1 MLSLFFIA
9 YGTIFV
15 SELIGDKNIYTIS
28 SLATRFGP
36 FQVFC
41 GFTAAFAIKTLI
53 AILLGS
59 MIAELPASVVAT
71 TSTVTFFLTALVI
84 WFKRSNNPAT
94 EREYKGHWRKA
105 ILIPFAAILF
115 SEWGDI
121 GQIMA
126 ATLTAR
132 YHAPVVIFLAATLAL
147 ATKGVLALAVGLS
160 LRRRVP
166 ISVLRPVSATL
177 CVVLGV
183 VSAVGPIVAPAST
196 HRAKENIHASTS

>member
-1 MLSLFFIA
+1 MLYLFLVT

-15 SELIGDKNIYTIS
+15 AELIGDKNIYTIS
-28 SLATRFGP
+28 SLAMRFRP

-41 GFTAAFAIKTLI
+41 GFTAAFAIKTLV

-59 MIAELPASVVAT
+59 VIAELPTSLVAT
-71 TSTVTFFLTALVI
+71 TSAVTFFLTALVI
-84 WFKRSNNPAT
+84 WFKRSNNVPA
-94 EREYKGHWRKA
+94 EREYKGHLPKA
-105 ILIPFAAILF
+105 ILVPFAAILF

-132 YHAPVVIFLAATLAL
+132 YQAPVVVFLGGTLAL
-147 ATKGVLALAVGLS
+147 VTKGVLALVLGFS

-166 ISVLRPVSATL
+166 ISVLRPVSAIL
-177 CVVLGV
+177 CVILGV
-183 VSAVGPIVAPAST
+183 ISAVSPIFTST
-196 HRAKENIHASTS
+196 QSH

>member
-36 FQVFC
+36 LQVCC
-41 GFTAAFAIKTLI
+41 GFTAAFAIKTLV

-59 MIAELPASVVAT
+59 VIAELPTSVVAT

-84 WFKRSNNPAT
+84 WFKRSSNPAT
-94 EREYKGHWRKA
+94 EREYKSHVPKA

-132 YHAPVVIFLAATLAL
+132 YQAPVVIFLAATLAL
-147 ATKGVLALAVGLS
+147 ATKGLLALAVGLS

-166 ISVLRPVSATL
+166 ISILRPVSVTL

-183 VSAVGPIVAPAST
+183 VSAVGPIVAPAQP
-196 HRAKENIHASTS
+196 HPAKENIHASTS

>member
-1 MLSLFFIA
+1 LYLFFVA

-15 SELIGDKNIYTIS
+15 AELIGDKNIYTIS
-28 SLATRFGP
+28 SLATRFRP

-41 GFTAAFAIKTLI
+41 GFTAAFAIKTLV

-59 MIAELPASVVAT
+59 VIAELPTSLVAT

-84 WFKRSNNPAT
+84 WFKRNRNAVA
-94 EREYKGHWRKA
+94 EREYKGHLPTA
-105 ILIPFAAILF
+105 MLVPFAAILL

-132 YHAPVVIFLAATLAL
+132 YHAPLVVFLGGTLAL
-147 ATKGVLALAVGLS
+147 MTKGVLALAIGFS

-166 ISVLRPVSATL
+166 ISILRPVSAIL
-177 CVVLGV
+177 CVILGV
-183 VSAVGPIVAPAST
+183 ISAISLIFTPTQS
-196 HRAKENIHASTS
+196 H

>member
-1 MLSLFFIA
+1 MLYLFFVT

-15 SELIGDKNIYTIS
+15 AELIGDKSIYTIS
-28 SLATRFGP
+28 SLATRFRP

-59 MIAELPASVVAT
+59 VIAELPTSLVAT

-84 WFKRSNNPAT
+84 WFKRSSNVAT
-94 EREYKGHWRKA
+94 EHQHESHWPKA

-132 YHAPVVIFLAATLAL
+132 YQAPLVVFLGGTMALVTKGMLAL
-147 ATKGVLALAVGLS
+147 TLGFS

-166 ISVLRPVSATL
+166 ISILRPVSAIL
-177 CVVLGV
+177 CVILGV
-183 VSAVGPIVAPAST
+183 ISAVSPIFTSPQT
-196 HRAKENIHASTS
+196 H

>member
-1 MLSLFFIA
+1 LYLFFVA

-15 SELIGDKNIYTIS
+15 AELIGDKNIYTIS
-28 SLATRFGP
+28 SLATRFRP

-41 GFTAAFAIKTLI
+41 GFTAAFAIKTLV

-59 MIAELPASVVAT
+59 VIAELPTSLVAT

-84 WFKRSNNPAT
+84 WFKRNRNAVA
-94 EREYKGHWRKA
+94 EREYKGHLPTA
-105 ILIPFAAILF
+105 MLVPFAAILL

-132 YHAPVVIFLAATLAL
+132 YHAPLVVFLGGTLAL
-147 ATKGVLALAVGLS
+147 MTKGVLALSIGFS

-166 ISVLRPVSATL
+166 ISILRPVSAIL
-177 CVVLGV
+177 CVILGV
-183 VSAVGPIVAPAST
+183 ISAISLIFTPTQS
-196 HRAKENIHASTS
+196 H

>member
-1 MLSLFFIA
+1 MLYLFFVA

-41 GFTAAFAIKTLI
+41 GFTAAFAIKTLV

-59 MIAELPASVVAT
+59 VIAELPTSVVAT
-71 TSTVTFFLTALVI
+71 TSTITFFLTALVI
-84 WFKRSNNPAT
+84 WFKRSNNLAR
-94 EREYKGHWRKA
+94 EREYKSHWPKA
-105 ILIPFAAILF
+105 ILVPFAAILF

-132 YHAPVVIFLAATLAL
+132 YQAPVVIFLAGTLAL

-166 ISVLRPVSATL
+166 ISILRPVSASL
-177 CVVLGV
+177 CVILGII
-183 VSAVGPIVAPAST
+183 SAVGPIFTPSPN
-196 HRAKENIHASTS
+196 H

>member
-1 MLSLFFIA
+1 MLYLFLVT

-15 SELIGDKNIYTIS
+15 AELIGDKNIYTIS
-28 SLATRFGP
+28 SLAMRFRP

-41 GFTAAFAIKTLI
+41 GFTAAFAIKTLM

-59 MIAELPASVVAT
+59 MIAELPTSLVAT
-71 TSTVTFFLTALVI
+71 TSTLTFFLTALVI
-84 WFKRSNNPAT
+84 WFKRSSNVST
-94 EREYKGHWRKA
+94 EHEYKGRLPKA
-105 ILIPFAAILF
+105 ILVPFSAILF

-132 YHAPVVIFLAATLAL
+132 YQAPFVVFLGGTLAL
-147 ATKGVLALAVGLS
+147 VTKGVLALVIGSS

-166 ISVLRPVSATL
+166 ISILRPVSAIL
-177 CVVLGV
+177 CVILGV
-183 VSAVGPIVAPAST
+183 MSAISPIFSSPQS
-196 HRAKENIHASTS
+196 H

>member
-1 MLSLFFIA
+1 MLYLFFVA

-41 GFTAAFAIKTLI
+41 GFTAAFAIKTLV

-59 MIAELPASVVAT
+59 MIAELPTSVVAT
-71 TSTVTFFLTALVI
+71 TSTITFFLTALVI
-84 WFKRSNNPAT
+84 WFKRSNNLAK
-94 EREYKGHWRKA
+94 EREYKSHWPKA
-105 ILIPFAAILF
+105 ILVPFAAILF

-132 YHAPVVIFLAATLAL
+132 YQAPVVIFLAGTLAL

-166 ISVLRPVSATL
+166 ISILRPVSASL
-177 CVVLGV
+177 CVILGV
-183 VSAVGPIVAPAST
+183 ISAVGPIFTPSPN
-196 HRAKENIHASTS
+196 H

>member
-1 MLSLFFIA
+1 MFYLFLVT

-28 SLATRFGP
+28 SLATRFRP
-36 FQVFC
+36 SQVFC
-41 GFTAAFAIKTLI
+41 GFTLAFAIKTLV

-59 MIAELPASVVAT
+59 MIAELPTSLVAT

-84 WFKRSNNPAT
+84 WFKRSSNIAV
-94 EREYKGHWRKA
+94 EREYDSHSSKA
-105 ILIPFAAILF
+105 VLVPFAAVLF

-132 YHAPVVIFLAATLAL
+132 YQAPFVVFLGGTLAL
-147 ATKGVLALAVGLS
+147 VTKGVLALVIGFS

-166 ISVLRPVSATL
+166 ISVLRPVSACL
-177 CVVLGV
+177 CVIMGV
-183 VSAVGPIVAPAST
+183 ISAVSPIF
-196 HRAKENIHASTS
+196 TSPESH